1 VSDTG
6 PERDCPGRAGQ
17 PSPLRILHRDEHLVA
32 VDKPCGL
39 LVHRTVLARG
49 EREAAVQLLRDQ
61 LGCWVHPVHRL
72 DRATSGAL
80 VFALDREVAAVMS
93 LAFAHGRVE
102 KDYLAV
108 VRGVP
113 PARGCI
119 DHPLREDG
127 SPLARPARTGY
138 RRLARVEVPVRV
150 DRYPTSRY
158 AIVAV
163 RPVTGRRHQIR
174 RHLRHI
180 AHPVLGDTMYGKA
193 RHNHCFAEM
202 VGCTRLWLHC
212 ASLSFTHPVHRT
224 ALRIGAA
231 PGEAFERLARALP
244 WHFDVESL
252 VTDVHAH

>member
-1 VSDTG
+1 MSATG
-6 PERDCPGRAGQ
+6 PEPDRMGRAGV
-17 PSPLRILHRDEHLVA
+17 PLPLRILHRDEHLVA
-32 VDKPCGL
+32 VEKPCGL
-39 LVHRTVLARG
+39 LVHRTALARG

-61 LGCWVHPVHRL
+61 LGRWVQPVHRL
-72 DRATSGAL
+72 DRATSGVL

-93 LAFAHGRVE
+93 RAFADGQVE

-113 PARGCI
+113 PVQGCI
-119 DHPLREDG
+119 DHALREDG
-127 SPLARPARTGY
+127 STVARPAQTGY

-180 AHPVLGDTMYGKA
+180 AHPVLGDTVYGKA
-193 RHNHCFAEM
+193 RHNHCFAAL
-202 VGCTRLWLHC
+202 VDCTRLWLHC
-212 ASLSFTHPVHRT
+212 ASLSFTHPVHGT
-224 ALRIGAA
+224 ALRISAA
-231 PGEAFERLARALP
+231 PGGAFERLTHALP
-244 WHFDVESL
+244 WHFDVQSL
-252 VTDVHAH
+252 VTDTHAH